1 MADKLIPTPSQT
13 VGPFFH
19 LGLDRPEWGDLT
31 RGNPAGERIA
41 IEGRVLDGD
50 GAPVPDAMIE
60 LWQAN
65 AAGRY
70 NHPTTARTTSRS
82 TRISAASAGSRPMPR
97 AASGW

>member
-31 RGNPAGERIA
+31 RANPSGERIA

-50 GAPVPDAMIE
+50 GVCVRAGHHCAQPLAKRLGIVGTLRASFSVYNTADDVDRLAEAVARLSSE
-60 LWQAN
+60 L
-65 AAGRY
+65 
-70 NHPTTARTTSRS
+70 
-82 TRISAASAGSRPMPR
+82 
-97 AASGW
+97 